1 MARRK
6 KPQIKGTDP
15 SYDHSFERFRPVPND
30 MPPDVVV
37 PGIATERAVVE
48 TPKPQPKPASVDAT
62 KTTASAPE
70 PKKAAQVKP
79 STTKRQTPSKPKAPA
94 VQKQNTEADV
104 SRGSDDPLRTG
115 ERQTTLDAA
124 VKVTQAKQMAVLE
137 EKGLKMKD
145 IVTLAGRRATERFVL
160 SPDFVPKPEAERLP
174 MKQGYHTSKRLPGP
188 ILDAMRKEQDPLGI
202 SSDPAMVR
210 GQFELLFWSC
220 LDDVIKEL
228 KAKY

>member
-37 PGIATERAVVE
+37 PGVATEKTVADTQR
-48 TPKPQPKPASVDAT
+48 PQPKPTAVKVEKIAT
-62 KTTASAPE
+62 SAPD
-70 PKKAAQVKP
+70 PKQVKRTKP
-79 STTKRQTPSKPKAPA
+79 NTPKRQTSPKPKTPA
-94 VQKQNTEADV
+94 VQKQKPDTDAAKE
-104 SRGSDDPLRTG
+104 TG

-124 VKVTQAKQMAVLE
+124 VKVAQAKQMAVLE

-145 IVTLAGRRATERFVL
+145 IVTLAGRRATEQFVL
-160 SPDFVPKPEAERLP
+160 SPDFIPKPEAERLP
-174 MKQGYHTSKRLPGP
+174 MKQGYHTSKRLPGL

-210 GQFELLFWSC
+210 GQFEILFWSC

>member
-37 PGIATERAVVE
+37 PGVATEKIVME
-48 TPKPQPKPASVDAT
+48 TTKPQPKLAGVTAEKIAT
-62 KTTASAPE
+62 SAPE
-70 PKKAAQVKP
+70 PKKITRTKP
-79 STTKRQTPSKPKAPA
+79 STTERQTSPKPKTPA
-94 VQKQNTEADV
+94 VQKQKTDTDA
-104 SRGSDDPLRTG
+104 SRGSDDPPEAG

-124 VKVTQAKQMAVLE
+124 VKVMQAKQMAILE

-145 IVTLAGRRATERFVL
+145 IVTLAGRRATERFFL

-174 MKQGYHTSKRLPGP
+174 MKQGYHTSKRLPGS

-220 LDDVIKEL
+220 LDDVITEL

>member
-37 PGIATERAVVE
+37 PGVAAEKAVVE
-48 TPKPQPKPASVDAT
+48 TPKPQPKPASVDAK
-62 KTTASAPE
+62 KTTTSAPE
-70 PKKAAQVKP
+70 PKKAVQVKP
-79 STTKRQTPSKPKAPA
+79 STTKRQTPSKPNAPA

-160 SPDFVPKPEAERLP
+160 SPDFVPKLEAERLP

-188 ILDAMRKEQDPLGI
+188 LLDAMRKEQDPLGI

>member
-15 SYDHSFERFRPVPND
+15 SYDHSFERFRPIPND

-37 PGIATERAVVE
+37 PGVEAPSPKTESKATATLQPAKVE
-48 TPKPQPKPASVDAT
+48 PEQGPA
-62 KTTASAPE
+62 
-70 PKKAAQVKP
+70 
-79 STTKRQTPSKPKAPA
+79 KPKAQTRPKSPA
-94 VQKQNTEADV
+94 RKKPKPVADN
-104 SRGSDDPLRTG
+104 SQSTDEGD
-115 ERQTTLDAA
+115 RQTTLDAA
-124 VKVTQAKQMAVLE
+124 VKVSQAKQMAVLE
-137 EKGLKMKD
+137 EKGLRMKD
-145 IVTLAGRRATERFVL
+145 IVTLAGRRATERFVI
-160 SPDFVPKPEAERLP
+160 SPEFIPKSEAERLP
-174 MKQGYHTSKRLPGP
+174 MKQGYHTSKRLPGS
-188 ILDAMRKEQDPLGI
+188 ILDAMREKQDPLGI

>member
-15 SYDHSFERFRPVPND
+15 SYDHSFERFRPIPND

-37 PGIATERAVVE
+37 PGVEKEQTPPAAAIAEKPAP
-48 TPKPQPKPASVDAT
+48 TPKPSKIERQMPA
-62 KTTASAPE
+62 
-70 PKKAAQVKP
+70 
-79 STTKRQTPSKPKAPA
+79 KPKTPA
-94 VQKQNTEADV
+94 VKKSKTDADTLL
-104 SRGSDDPLRTG
+104 STAGPQDIE

-124 VKVTQAKQMAVLE
+124 VTVAQAKQMAVLE

-145 IVTLAGRRATERFVL
+145 IVTLAGRRTTERFVL
-160 SPDFVPKPEAERLP
+160 SPEFVPKPEAERLP
-174 MKQGYHTSKRLPGP
+174 MKQGYHTSKRLPGL

-220 LDDVIKEL
+220 LDEVIKEL

>member
-37 PGIATERAVVE
+37 PGVEAEKIVAE
-48 TPKPQPKPASVDAT
+48 TPKPQPKTAGATAEKVPTPAL
-62 KTTASAPE
+62 E
-70 PKKAAQVKP
+70 PKTAARIKP
-79 STTKRQTPSKPKAPA
+79 STTERQTSSKPKTPKI
-94 VQKQNTEADV
+94 QKQKTGADA
-104 SRGSDDPLRTG
+104 SLGTNDPKETG

-145 IVTLAGRRATERFVL
+145 IVTLAGRRATEQFVP
-160 SPDFVPKPEAERLP
+160 SPNFVPKPEAERLP

>member
-37 PGIATERAVVE
+37 PGVATEKIVME
-48 TPKPQPKPASVDAT
+48 TTKPRPTPASVTAE
-62 KTTASAPE
+62 KTTTSAPE
-70 PKKAAQVKP
+70 PKKAARVKP
-79 STTKRQTPSKPKAPA
+79 GTRERQTPSKPRAPA
-94 VQKQNTEADV
+94 VQKQKNEADV
-104 SRGSDDPLRTG
+104 SRGSDDTLGTG

-174 MKQGYHTSKRLPGP
+174 MKQGYHTSKRLPGS

-210 GQFELLFWSC
+210 GQFERLFWSC

>member
-37 PGIATERAVVE
+37 PGVAAEKVVAE
-48 TPKPQPKPASVDAT
+48 TPKLQPTPASVTAE
-62 KTTASAPE
+62 KTTTSAPK
-70 PKKAAQVKP
+70 PKKTARVKP
-79 STTKRQTPSKPKAPA
+79 STKERQTPSKPKAPA
-94 VQKQNTEADV
+94 VQKQKTEADV
-104 SRGSDDPLRTG
+104 SRGSDDPLGTG

-220 LDDVIKEL
+220 LDDVITEL

>member
-30 MPPDVVV
+30 MPADVVV
-37 PGIATERAVVE
+37 PGVAAERAVVE
-48 TPKPQPKPASVDAT
+48 TPKPQPMPASVT
-62 KTTASAPE
+62 TEKTTTSAPE
-70 PKKAAQVKP
+70 PKKAARVKP
-79 STTKRQTPSKPKAPA
+79 NTSGRQTPSKAKTPA
-94 VQKQNTEADV
+94 VQKQITEADV
-104 SRGSDDPLRTG
+104 SRGSDDPLGTG

-160 SPDFVPKPEAERLP
+160 SPDFIPKPEAERLP

-188 ILDAMRKEQDPLGI
+188 ILDAMRKERDPLGI

-220 LDDVIKEL
+220 LDEVIKEL

>member
-30 MPPDVVV
+30 MPPDVIV
-37 PGIATERAVVE
+37 PGIKADQKSAEAVAATKTESTSREPATVIPVRKKPTAPRKQNE
-48 TPKPQPKPASVDAT
+48 PKPKPAVVKKLKADTDVSQD
-62 KTTASAPE
+62 SDRPE
-70 PKKAAQVKP
+70 PIG
-79 STTKRQTPSKPKAPA
+79 
-94 VQKQNTEADV
+94 D
-104 SRGSDDPLRTG
+104 
-115 ERQTTLDAA
+115 RQTTLDAA
-124 VKVTQAKQMAVLE
+124 VKVSQAKQMVALE

-160 SPDFVPKPEAERLP
+160 SRKFIPKPEAERLP
-174 MKQGYHTSKRLPGP
+174 MKKGYHTSKRLPGS
-188 ILDAMRKEQDPLGI
+188 ILDAMREEQDPLGI

-220 LDDVIKEL
+220 LDEVIKEL